1 MRAWLCLILLVTL
14 TAGQAAAQESG
25 DRTKGHAVARDVCA
39 RCHAVEGDEGRSP
52 VSGAPSFRRIANA
65 PDMSEI
71 ALSVL
76 LRTPHKTMPNLTF
89 EPDELRD
96 VVAYIMSLR
105 DRP

>member
-1 MRAWLCLILLVTL
+1 VD
-14 TAGQAAAQESG
+14 AATRS
-25 DRTKGHAVARDVCA
+25 KAR
-39 RCHAVEGDEGRSP
+39 R
-52 VSGAPSFRRIANA
+52 GAPPGAPTFRQIANA

-76 LRTPHKTMPNLTF
+76 LRTPHKTMSNFTF

-96 VVAYIMSLR
+96 LVAYIMSLR

>member
-1 MRAWLCLILLVTL
+1 MHAWLCSILLVSLL
-14 TAGQAAAQESG
+14 TGAGAAAQESG
-25 DRTKGHAVARDVCA
+25 DRTKGLAVARDVCA
-39 RCHAVEGDEGRSP
+39 RCHAVEADEGSS
-52 VSGAPSFRRIANA
+52 VSGAPTFRTIANA